1 MSQVLS
7 ELVGDKSLD
16 RFRQEYEK
24 LHRALKKSH
33 ENEKRLIKKCREL
46 NQEIVQNA
54 AKVQTALRL
63 STEDRNNLALLKR
76 EIDKAWKMVDAATE
90 REARARDTI
99 QQLKTEIQ
107 NLGKLVNEGAGLSIG
122 QENTVN
128 DLLKMKAELQ
138 REVETQAGTIV
149 TAQKYA
155 AELSERV
162 AVLEKEK
169 MESEVKHR
177 AMKEDMMRH
186 KADGDREGRRA
197 DRLENEMKVFA
208 TRLMLCAHSLILS
221 SGRCFFFYFG
231 SCCRSMSSCEHIRLI
246 RLWLRAWELPSRGS
260 VWVHCVLRVA
270 SCVQDVQRKADI
282 KDATIASKAKRVE
295 ECEALLLQM
304 DIKMAEEGRR
314 SENFQKAAQDLR
326 IKNVELEN
334 KMGQS
339 QRAQEELK
347 AEKRELDEE
356 IRHQHETLREKN
368 LQILQMTKAS
378 EKMSKEKEFISI
390 AKAEAEKH
398 RDALKAE
405 LIIVQKEL
413 EHQLRVATGDEKTIV
428 DLNAQVKKLTAAL
441 ITNKD
446 ANITHAMEV
455 GDLHKKIEDM
465 DNLIIG
471 HKTEE
476 GRLRKIN
483 YELEKQREKAI
494 LNASTWHAKYAATQM
509 DRVV

>member
-1 MSQVLS
+1 
-7 ELVGDKSLD
+7 
-16 RFRQEYEK
+16 
-24 LHRALKKSH
+24 
-33 ENEKRLIKKCREL
+33 
-46 NQEIVQNA
+46 
-54 AKVQTALRL
+54 
-63 STEDRNNLALLKR
+63 
-76 EIDKAWKMVDAATE
+76 
-90 REARARDTI
+90 
-99 QQLKTEIQ
+99 
-107 NLGKLVNEGAGLSIG
+107 
-122 QENTVN
+122 
-128 DLLKMKAELQ
+128 
-138 REVETQAGTIV
+138 
-149 TAQKYA
+149 
-155 AELSERV
+155 
-162 AVLEKEK
+162 
-169 MESEVKHR
+169 
-177 AMKEDMMRH
+177 
-186 KADGDREGRRA
+186 
-197 DRLENEMKVFA
+197 
-208 TRLMLCAHSLILS
+208 
-221 SGRCFFFYFG
+221 
-231 SCCRSMSSCEHIRLI
+231 
-246 RLWLRAWELPSRGS
+246 
-260 VWVHCVLRVA
+260 
-270 SCVQDVQRKADI
+270 VQRKADV
-282 KDATIASKAKRVE
+282 KDAAIASKAKRVE

-390 AKAEAEKH
+390 SKAEAEKH

-405 LIIVQKEL
+405 LIVVQKEL
-413 EHQLRVATGDEKTIV
+413 EHQLRAATGDEKTIV

-465 DNLIIG
+465 DNLIVG

-494 LNASTWHAKYAATQM
+494 LNASTWHAKYVAIWTGESTE
-509 DRVV
+509 